1 MMTIEQQNGEMPE
14 NNSPFKIDEFSL
26 RSSSSTADDVAHLTL
41 YMSKLPGRRLRH
53 DIRNIQRDLEQIH
66 VDTIISLNEIK
77 ELSFMDMTK
86 KNIYNM
92 DTYAMYLKRANI
104 EHLLYPIRDR
114 FIPKSI
120 SDYIQFLF
128 SLVINSQ
135 NTNRKRVLI
144 HCMGGMGRT
153 GLTAVCI
160 DLIFEYLITD
170 RHKETTFRRK
180 QTFVERLCHYPFL
193 FPRFCRVCQSIVRVR
208 QSRPGTIHNPL
219 QIIFA
224 HEFYARLRSTTYMKD
239 IRRIIEHAEN
249 LLSNHQDQ

>member
-1 MMTIEQQNGEMPE
+1 MTVEQQNAEMPE
-14 NNSPFKIDEFSL
+14 
-26 RSSSSTADDVAHLTL
+26 SSSPLVLNEYALHSSPSPSPSGHLTL
-41 YMSKLPGRRLRH
+41 FMSKLPGRRLRH
-53 DIRNIQRDLEQIH
+53 DIRNLQRDLGQIR
-66 VDTIISLNEIK
+66 VDTVISLNEVK

-86 KNIYNM
+86 KNVYNM
-92 DTYAMYLKRANI
+92 DTYAMHLKRANI

-120 SDYIQFLF
+120 SDYMQFLF
-128 SLVINSQ
+128 SLVLNSQ
-135 NTNRKRVLI
+135 NTNRRRILI

-170 RHKETTFRRK
+170 EHRGATFQRT
-180 QTFVERLCHYPFL
+180 QTLIERLCHYPIL

-208 QSRPGTIHNPL
+208 QARPGTIHNPL
-219 QIIFA
+219 QVIFA
-224 HEFYARLRSTTYMKD
+224 HEFYARLRSTSYMKD
-239 IRRIIEHAEN
+239 IRRIIEHEEN